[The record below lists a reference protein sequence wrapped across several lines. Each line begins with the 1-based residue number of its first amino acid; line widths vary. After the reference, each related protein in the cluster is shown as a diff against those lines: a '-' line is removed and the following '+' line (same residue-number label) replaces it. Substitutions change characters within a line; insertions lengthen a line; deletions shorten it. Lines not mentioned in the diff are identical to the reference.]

1 MSTFVGHALAAT
13 VVVSTSR
20 AAIPPQRRPYV
31 TVLAIVAAI
40 LPDVDVLLVTASGV
54 VEHRGLTHS
63 LMFAVI
69 SAAALAAVA
78 RALVDTGIARLF
90 VVMFLA
96 CASHLLL
103 DFLMGAGPPIRPLA
117 PFDDRGFLAPV
128 RLLPIAYY
136 ARTAEGYRSV
146 AFWVGNGIA
155 AALEVAILAPPLLVT
170 SPAWRSRTRTLAAA
184 LSLAAVGATLALYN

>member
-13 VVVSTSR
+13 VAVSTSR
-20 AAIPPQRRPYV
+20 GAIPPRRYGFV
-31 TVLAIVAAI
+31 TALAIVAAL
-40 LPDVDVLLVTASGV
+40 LPDVDVFLVTAAGV
-54 VEHRGLTHS
+54 VAHRGVTHS
-63 LMFAVI
+63 LLFAAI
-69 SAAALAAVA
+69 SAAALTAVA
-78 RALVDTGIARLF
+78 RALVKMATARLF
-90 VVMFLA
+90 LMMFLA

-136 ARTAEGYRSV
+136 ATTADGYRSV

-170 SPAWRSRTRTLAAA
+170 DPAWRSRTRTLAAA